1 MLAII
6 VLLVSVLA
14 VYLVL
19 YVFYPSP
26 NNNDLLPKVTP
37 LSEKKDVGLPDMVQ
51 QQVLGSNGTTVM
63 MFVKLDAGDR
73 TAKMVNIAEKDRTTK
88 KVDQFTPILQVD
100 NNWYVEICPAPMG
113 KEHVLTRLRITTNHT
128 GTLEDEIVELP
139 PIPKQKWM
147 FIALL
152 REGRRFDVIYQNR
165 IVASHRLEHYPV
177 VISSPL
183 SVGNKGLA
191 GSVIHVLINGKRL
204 SPNEVER
211 QRIAFVDTNGM
222 VVEDHPINMSLPAIQ
237 LFGECPSGFPC
248 DPVTKPPKN
257 NTIEWSSPY
266 A

>member
-1 MLAII
+1 MLGII
-6 VLLVSVLA
+6 VLLVVLVT

-26 NNNDLLPKVTP
+26 NNTDLLPQITS
-37 LSEKKDVGLPDMVQ
+37 LHEKKDVGMPDMVQ
-51 QQVLGSNGTTVM
+51 QQILGSNGTTVM

-73 TAKMVNIAEKDRTTK
+73 TTK
-88 KVDQFTPILQVD
+88 HVDHFTPLLQVA
-100 NNWYVEICPAPMG
+100 NNWYVEISPAPMG
-113 KEHVLTRLRITTNHT
+113 KEHVSARLRITTNHT
-128 GTLEDEIVELP
+128 GTLDDEIVELP

-191 GSVIHVLINGKRL
+191 GSVVHVLMNGKRL

-211 QRIAFVDTNGM
+211 QRIAYVDTNGM
-222 VVEDHPINMSLPAIQ
+222 VVEDHSINMSLPAIR

-257 NTIEWSSPY
+257 NTVEWISPY

>member
-6 VLLVSVLA
+6 VLLVIALA

-26 NNNDLLPKVTP
+26 KNNDLLSTVTP
-37 LSEKKDVGLPDMVQ
+37 LNQKKDVGMPDMIQ

-73 TAKMVNIAEKDRTTK
+73 TTKM
-88 KVDQFTPILQVD
+88 VDQFTPVLQVA
-100 NNWYVEICPAPMG
+100 NNWYIEISPAPMG
-113 KEHVLTRLRITTNHT
+113 KEHLSARLRITTNHT
-128 GTLEDEIVELP
+128 GTLKDEIVELP

-152 REGRRFDVIYQNR
+152 REGRRFDVIYQSR

-211 QRIAFVDTNGM
+211 QRIAYVDTNGM

-257 NTIEWSSPY
+257 NTVEWSSPY